1 MSRVYEVLLERSAE
15 RELERLPADRFRQ
28 IITHIQALAEDPRPV
43 GCRKIV
49 GSASDWRIRVG
60 VYRVV
65 YEIDD
70 GAREVRVMR
79 VRRRPK
85 AYR

>member
-1 MSRVYEVLLERSAE
+1 VYTVHIERSAE
-15 RELERLPADRFRQ
+15 RELDRVPADQFDRIASR
-28 IITHIQALAEDPRPV
+28 IRALAANPRPP

-49 GSASDWRIRVG
+49 GSADDWRIRIG
-60 VYRVV
+60 TWRVV

-70 GAREVRVMR
+70 GAKAVRVTR
-79 VRRRPK
+79 VRRRPE

>member
-1 MSRVYEVLLERSAE
+1 MYTVHIERSAE
-15 RELERLPADRFRQ
+15 RELDRVPADQFDRIASR
-28 IITHIQALAEDPRPV
+28 IRALAANPRPA

-49 GSASDWRIRVG
+49 GSADDWRIRVG
-60 VYRVV
+60 AWRVV

-70 GAREVRVMR
+70 GAKAVRVTR
-79 VRRRPK
+79 VRRRPE